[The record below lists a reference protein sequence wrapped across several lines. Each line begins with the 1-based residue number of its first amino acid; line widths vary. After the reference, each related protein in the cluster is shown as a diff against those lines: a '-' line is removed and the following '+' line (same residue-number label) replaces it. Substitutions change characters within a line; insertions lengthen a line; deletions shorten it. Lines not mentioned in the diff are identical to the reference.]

1 MPIHHKCSQSQDNAS
16 ISFSVAARLNR
27 SKVIHSPFISK
38 LCQLALVVVVPLA
51 FNYGTA
57 TSAKAATLW
66 YNGDPDGQGATG
78 NAINIYPPFTYIGAR
93 LTQYVLDDFIIPS
106 TDEGWNINS
115 LWSNNLLE
123 APNQLSGVAWSI
135 EKILPRNIPG
145 ERPYNSE
152 TVASGVSPATIIPTD
167 FTVSGSN
174 YSVYT
179 VKASGLNINLSSG
192 TYWLSVA
199 PQYILPTD
207 PEGGIPSASFSAIA
221 TTKGTNAVGTP
232 PGNDGMSFR
241 INYESAFE
249 PGNAENSDYSM
260 GIEGEVVPEPSSIL
274 SLLTFG
280 GLTFGFRR
288 SRNQK
293 LTPDA
298 NDRATNWD

>member
-1 MPIHHKCSQSQDNAS
+1 MSIHQVCSKAEGN
-16 ISFSVAARLNR
+16 ISSRRSVLGRLNL
-27 SKVIHSPFISK
+27 SKVIHSRFLPK
-38 LCQLALVVVVPLA
+38 LCQLALVVVVPLG
-51 FNYGTA
+51 FSYGSA

-66 YNGDPDGQGATG
+66 YNGDPNGQGAIG

-93 LTQYVLDDFIIPS
+93 LTQYILDDFTIPS
-106 TDEGWNINS
+106 TDKGWNINS

-123 APNQLSGVAWSI
+123 APNQLSGIAWSI

-145 ERPYNSE
+145 ERPYRSE
-152 TVASGVSPATIIPTD
+152 TVASGVSPATIIPTN

-192 TYWLSVA
+192 SYWLSVT

-207 PEGGIPSASFSAIA
+207 PEGGIPSASFSAI
-221 TTKGTNAVGTP
+221 TTTRGANAVGTP

-260 GIEGEVVPEPSSIL
+260 GIEGTAVPEPTSIL
-274 SLLTFG
+274 GILTFG
-280 GLTFGFRR
+280 AVLGLKR
-288 SRNQK
+288 SRKPQ
-293 LTPDA
+293 LTPEA
-298 NDRATNWD
+298 NDRATYSN

>member
-1 MPIHHKCSQSQDNAS
+1 MS
-16 ISFSVAARLNR
+16 IQQVFSKAEGNSRNPDSLSARLNL
-27 SKVIHSPFISK
+27 SKVIRSQFLPK
-38 LCQLALVVVVPLA
+38 LCQLTLVVFVPVT
-51 FNYGTA
+51 FTYGTA
-57 TSAKAATLW
+57 SSANAATLW
-66 YNGDPDGQGATG
+66 YNGDPDGQGVIA
-78 NAINIYPPFTYIGAR
+78 NAINIYPPFPYIGAR

-106 TDEGWNINS
+106 TDAGWHINS

-145 ERPYNSE
+145 ERPYRSE
-152 TVASGVSPATIIPTD
+152 TVASGVSPATLIPTP

-192 TYWLSVA
+192 SYWLSVA
-199 PQYILPTD
+199 PQYILPTN

-221 TTKGTNAVGTP
+221 TTSGMNAVGTP
-232 PGNDGMSFR
+232 SGNDGMSFR
-241 INYESAFE
+241 INYGSAFE
-249 PGNAENSDYSM
+249 PGNAEDSDYSI

-280 GLTFGFRR
+280 ALTLGFRQ
-288 SRNQK
+288 SRQQK

-298 NDRATNWD
+298 NNKAINSD